1 MTVYILALDST
12 TRMSFSKFLPFKTSR
27 NLETT
32 YRGEANNAETSIGQ
46 EEPRAA
52 DFKNEKR
59 ESDVQT
65 IVESAREELTTVADP
80 SLNPGT
86 LSFEEGELFFLTTGG
101 TI

>member
-12 TRMSFSKFLPFKTSR
+12 TSMSFSKFLSFKTSR

-32 YRGEANNAETSIGQ
+32 CGGEANHAETSIGL
-46 EEPRAA
+46 EEPA

-65 IVESAREELTTVADP
+65 IVESPREELTTVADP

-86 LSFEEGELFFLTTGG
+86 LSFEEGELFFLITGG
-101 TI
+101 AI

>member
-1 MTVYILALDST
+1 MAVYILALDST

-27 NLETT
+27 NLVPTCG
-32 YRGEANNAETSIGQ
+32 GEANNAETSIGLV
-46 EEPRAA
+46 ESKAA

-65 IVESAREELTTVADP
+65 IVESPREELTTVADP

-86 LSFEEGELFFLTTGG
+86 LSFEEGELFFLITGG
-101 TI
+101 AI